1 MPSSSWFH
9 WFTRFGEIGILWP
22 VAIALTLW
30 MIFIGRS
37 WRVAMAW
44 LLPLGVAVFITSVSK
59 IAFLGWGLGIRA
71 LDFTGFS
78 GHAMFSAAIYP
89 VMAFALTASGR
100 PERRRWQIA
109 AVTAAYV
116 FAVLIACSRV
126 AVHAHSW
133 SEVVAGFMLGAA
145 ASGCTLW
152 LIGRPPGRPF
162 VRWALLAMAGWL
174 VLMPSHAA
182 PTRTHDVVTELSIR
196 LAGRERPF
204 TRADLH
210 AGGVKISLADD
221 QPRQLTFS

>member
-1 MPSSSWFH
+1 MPSSTWFH

-37 WRVAMAW
+37 WRMALAW
-44 LLPLGVAVFITSVSK
+44 LLPLGAAIFITSVSK
-59 IAFLGWGLGIRA
+59 IAFLGWGLGIRS

-100 PERRRWQIA
+100 TERRPWQLA
-109 AVTAAYV
+109 AVSGAYAL
-116 FAVLIACSRV
+116 AVLIAYSRV
-126 AVHAHSW
+126 VVHAHSW
-133 SEVVAGFMLGAA
+133 SEVVTGFLLGAA

-152 LIGRPPGRPF
+152 LIGRPPARA
-162 VRWALLAMAGWL
+162 VLRWALLAVAGWL
-174 VLMPSHAA
+174 VLMPSQAA

-210 AGGVKISLADD
+210 AGEATTSLAD
-221 QPRQLTFS
+221 